1 MFQALVLLEDECS
14 ELGWT
19 DLFLHRAFLLVEV
32 IVSKQTPQQ
41 GHFRKCPGS
50 CAGDWVVRD
59 GLFEAVSFKLRSECC
74 GDFGREHS
82 KRSKQLVQRP

>member
-19 DLFLHRAFLLVEV
+19 DLFLHRRKVEV
-32 IVSKQTPQQ
+32 TVSNQTLQQ

-59 GLFEAVSFKLRSECC
+59 GLFEEVSFKLRSECC

-82 KRSKQLVQRP
+82 KRSKQLMQGP